1 MPQPFDTIKEAYEAG
16 WTTQHIVWKG
26 VARDI
31 CDEIIQSDDQA
42 RAEAFLFEMADL
54 ADDAERCFL
63 SVTEVE
69 GLDRLIVEIG
79 DQFFEL
85 RS

>member
-1 MPQPFDTIKEAYEAG
+1 MSQPFQTIKEAYEAG
-16 WTTQHIVWKG
+16 WATQHIVWKG
-26 VARDI
+26 VARTI
-31 CDEIIQSDDQA
+31 CDEIIEDNDQA
-42 RAEAFLFEMADL
+42 RAEGFLFEMADL

-79 DQFFEL
+79 DAFFEL
-85 RS
+85 QS